1 VLRPL
6 AFLLCGAL
14 LATSVAVGASA
25 TPARTATLTPGEQ
38 KWVKPLLAVWQAQ
51 NDGLNLVLKQAAAPN
66 AFLINSKPNNQKLET
81 ILGALLSCK
90 KPSDSIKKVGAP
102 PTARL
107 DTFLATLDAACIDDE
122 NGAHAFTK
130 AMIAYTANQG
140 PLMATTIKQGIADFK
155 QGSTEIA
162 KAYKSLTALGGG
174 FVA

>member
-1 VLRPL
+1 VLRSL
-6 AFLLCGAL
+6 ALLLCGVV
-14 LATSVAVGASA
+14 LATALAGGANA
-25 TPARTATLTPGEQ
+25 TPARTAKLTPREQ

-51 NDGLNLVLKQAAAPN
+51 NDGLNLVLRQAAAPN
-66 AFLINSKPNNQKLET
+66 AFLIGSKPNNQKLGT

-90 KPSDSIKKVGAP
+90 KPSDSIKRAGAP

-122 NGAHAFTK
+122 NGAHAFTR

-140 PLMATTIKQGIADFK
+140 PLTATTIKQGIADFK
-155 QGSTEIA
+155 LGSAEIA